1 MTKAQKLTSETSSKE
16 SLTAKETVN
25 KMERQPMER
34 EKVFGNHI
42 SDEELIFKI

>member
-25 KMERQPMER
+25 KMTRQPTEW
-34 EKVFGNHI
+34 EKILENDRG
-42 SDEELIFKI
+42 